1 MEKWLTSKEYR
12 KKFNVSSAALWNRV
26 NINKTVEMK
35 IINGKKYY
43 KANDIEI
50 ENNRKN
56 VIYCRVSSDKFIDE
70 LEKQENSLREYCI
83 KHGVIPDEIIT
94 AISLPSDFKK
104 SKLQELYKMIVNYDI
119 DTVYISATDRIG
131 IVEYP
136 QFELICSLFDTKIV
150 NIRLTSKKYYKKH
163 AFHPSRDT
171 KIMKA
176 VLGNDAGMYG
186 AAKLFIE

>member
-70 LEKQENSLREYCI
+70 LMKHINDFDKI
-83 KHGVIPDEIIT
+83 K
-94 AISLPSDFKK
+94 
-104 SKLQELYKMIVNYDI
+104 
-119 DTVYISATDRIG
+119 DT
-131 IVEYP
+131 
-136 QFELICSLFDTKIV
+136 FE
-150 NIRLTSKKYYKKH
+150 
-163 AFHPSRDT
+163 
-171 KIMKA
+171 
-176 VLGNDAGMYG
+176 
-186 AAKLFIE
+186 AKEVPHKPRPFVFR

>member
-70 LEKQENSLREYCI
+70 LEKQENSLREYYI
-83 KHGVIPDEIIT
+83 K
-94 AISLPSDFKK
+94 
-104 SKLQELYKMIVNYDI
+104 Q
-119 DTVYISATDRIG
+119 
-131 IVEYP
+131 
-136 QFELICSLFDTKIV
+136 
-150 NIRLTSKKYYKKH
+150 
-163 AFHPSRDT
+163 
-171 KIMKA
+171 
-176 VLGNDAGMYG
+176 
-186 AAKLFIE
+186 